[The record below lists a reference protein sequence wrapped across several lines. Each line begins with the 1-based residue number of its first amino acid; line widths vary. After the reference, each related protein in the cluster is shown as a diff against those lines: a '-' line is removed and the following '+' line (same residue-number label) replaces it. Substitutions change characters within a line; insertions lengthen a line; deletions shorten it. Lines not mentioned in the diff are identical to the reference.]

1 MAWDNDL
8 EGAALHIAETHNS
21 PLRVM
26 AGPGTGKSF
35 AMKRR
40 VARLLEE
47 ETNPSR
53 ILAVTFTR
61 NAAAN
66 LVEDL
71 RELDV
76 PGCEDIRA
84 GTLHAFC
91 FEILHREAVFGYL
104 NRIGRPLITFTA
116 YGILRYEASP
126 MLKDL
131 ENNTF
136 GKSREC
142 TTRIRAFE
150 AAWARLQSEEP
161 GWPEDRIDRQFHIAL
176 VDWLRFHNA
185 MLIGELIPEAL
196 RFLRNNPESP
206 IRTAFDHIIVDEF
219 QDLNRAEQDLIDLLT
234 GVSQV
239 AIVGDEDQ
247 SIYSFR
253 HANPEG
259 ILEYSTRHIP
269 TYDEELVECRRCPK
283 LVVRM
288 ANHLIMQNHPNIE
301 EPKLEPFDD
310 NPEGEVH
317 LVQWRNIREEAN
329 GLAQFVRHL
338 IDMCGYEPGD
348 VIILSPRRLIGYA
361 IRDTLRIS
369 NIPVHSFY
377 HEEALETDEAQWA
390 FTLLTLLVNPDD
402 RVALRWWLGLGSPSW
417 RKGQYSRL
425 RDYCIQNNLSPR
437 KTLQMLLDGEI
448 QIKQT
453 NQLLDRYVE
462 MINELERLEE
472 LNCEHLT
479 DQLFPENE
487 NWARPLREAAILAL
501 ESFEEPKELL
511 DVLRTSITQP
521 EMPTEGDFVRIMSL
535 HKSKGLTSRVVII
548 SDCIEGVIPGLD
560 DNLTPQQMNR
570 SLQEQRRLFYVAI
583 TRCRDVL
590 MLSSVSHLDNAIAY
604 RLGARIRRSGR
615 TISSRFLDELGNECP
630 RIQSGNQWIEN
641 HFEYA

>member
-1 MAWDNDL
+1 MAWDDDL
-8 EGAALHIAETHNS
+8 EGSALHIAETDNS

-47 ETNPSR
+47 EVNPSR

-66 LVEDL
+66 LIKDL
-71 RELDV
+71 RELGV

-91 FEILHREAVFGYL
+91 FTLLHREAVFEYL
-104 NRIGRPLITFTA
+104 NRIARPLVTFTA

-136 GKSREC
+136 GRSREC
-142 TTRIRAFE
+142 TARIRAFE

-161 GWPEDRIDRQFHIAL
+161 GWPEDQIDRQFHIAL
-176 VDWLRFHNA
+176 IDWLRFHNA

-206 IRTAFDHIIVDEF
+206 IRAAFDHIIVDEF
-219 QDLNRAEQDLIDLLT
+219 QDLNRAEQDLIDLLS
-234 GVSQV
+234 GASQV

-259 ILEYSTRHIP
+259 IVEYSARHIP

-301 EPKLEPFDD
+301 EPKLEPFED
-310 NPEGEVH
+310 NPEGEVY
-317 LVQWRNIREEAN
+317 LVQWRNIGEEAN
-329 GLAQFVRHL
+329 GLAQFVWYL
-338 IDMCGYEPGD
+338 IDDCDYEPGD
-348 VIILSPRRLIGYA
+348 IIILSPRRLIGYA
-361 IRDTLRIS
+361 IRDALRES

-377 HEEALETDEAQWA
+377 HEESLEPDEAQRA
-390 FTLLTLLVNPDD
+390 FTLLTLLVNSDD
-402 RVALRWWLGLGSPSW
+402 RAALRWWLGLGSPSW

-425 RDYCIQNNLSPR
+425 RDYSQQNNLSPR
-437 KTLQMLLDGEI
+437 QTLQMLLDGEI
-448 QIKQT
+448 QITQT
-453 NQLLDRYVE
+453 NQLLDRYE
-462 MINELERLEE
+462 ELINELEHLEN
-472 LNCEHLT
+472 LDCEDLT
-479 DQLFPENE
+479 DHLFPENE
-487 NWARPLREAAILAL
+487 NWARPLREAAVLAL
-501 ESFEEPKELL
+501 ESVEAPEELF
-511 DVLRTSITQP
+511 DILRTSITQP

-560 DNLTPQQMNR
+560 GNMTPQQMDR
-570 SLQEQRRLFYVAI
+570 SLQEQRRLFYVAV
-583 TRCRDVL
+583 TRCREVL
-590 MLSSVSHLDNAIAY
+590 LLSSVSHLDNAIAY
-604 RLGARIRRSGR
+604 RLGARIRRPGR
-615 TISSRFLDELGNECP
+615 TISSRFLDELGPECP
-630 RIQSGNQWIEN
+630 RVQSGSQWIEN
-641 HFEYA
+641 YFE

>member
-1 MAWDNDL
+1 MAWDDDL
-8 EGAALHIAETHNS
+8 EGVALHIAESDNS

-35 AMKRR
+35 SMKRR

-47 ETNPSR
+47 EVNPSR
-53 ILAVTFTR
+53 ILAITFTR

-66 LVEDL
+66 LIEDL
-71 RELDV
+71 HELNV

-91 FEILHREAVFGYL
+91 FTLLHREAVFEYL
-104 NRIGRPLITFTA
+104 NRIGRPLVTFTA

-131 ENNTF
+131 ERNTF
-136 GKSREC
+136 GRSREC
-142 TTRIRAFE
+142 TARIRAFE

-161 GWPEDRIDRQFHIAL
+161 GWPEDQIDREFHIAL
-176 VDWLRFHNA
+176 IDWLQFHNA

-206 IRTAFDHIIVDEF
+206 IRSAFDHIIVDEY
-219 QDLNRAEQDLIDLLT
+219 QDLNRAEQDLIDLLA
-234 GVSQV
+234 GESQV

-247 SIYSFR
+247 SIYRFR

-259 ILEYSTRHIP
+259 IVEYSVRHIP

-301 EPKLEPFDD
+301 EQRLEPFED

-317 LVQWRNIREEAN
+317 LVQWRNIDEETS
-329 GLAQFVRHL
+329 GIAQFVQHL
-338 IDMCGYEPGD
+338 IEECDYEPGD
-348 VIILSPRRLIGYA
+348 IIILSPRRLIGYA
-361 IRDTLRIS
+361 IRDALRES

-377 HEEALETDEAQWA
+377 HEEALEPDEAQFS

-417 RKGQYSRL
+417 RKGQYYRL
-425 RDYCIQNNLSPR
+425 RNYCEQNNLSPR
-437 KTLQMLLDGEI
+437 QTLQMLLDGEI
-448 QIKQT
+448 QITQT
-453 NQLLDRYVE
+453 NQLLDRYE
-462 MINELERLEE
+462 ELLNELVDLED
-472 LNCEHLT
+472 LDCEELT

-487 NWARPLREAAILAL
+487 DWARPLREAAIQVL
-501 ESFEEPKELL
+501 ENVEEPGELL
-511 DVLRTSITQP
+511 DVLRNSITQP

-548 SDCIEGVIPGLD
+548 SDCIEGVIPGID
-560 DNLTPQQMNR
+560 NNLTPQQMDR
-570 SLQEQRRLFYVAI
+570 SLQEQRRLFYVAV

-590 MLSSVSHLDNAIAY
+590 MLSSVSHLDNAVAY
-604 RLGARIRRSGR
+604 RLGARIRRAGR
-615 TISSRFLDELGNECP
+615 TVSSRFIDDLGPECP
-630 RIQSGNQWIEN
+630 RVQSGSRWIQN
-641 HFEYA
+641 NFE